1 MNDREIGKTIL
12 FLALMF
18 FLPLILKDKPPE
30 IREVFIEPETVNVE
44 IHVEKR
50 TITETIVK
58 TDEEIVEDVVEEE
71 VSEEVVEQVR
81 PIPLIADVP
90 EPQTNGSMVKMRCT
104 CYLPSGF
111 NCADGTPPYF
121 GAVASNHANMGR
133 NFTMYRKDLTEVGR
147 FTVHDVGGHPDLVNG
162 TALDIFTETIDDA
175 WAFLYANC
183 WVEGGSWYAWVEWEE

>member
-18 FLPLILKDKPPE
+18 FLPLILKEKPLE
-30 IREVFIEPETVNVE
+30 IREVLIEPETVNVE
-44 IHVEKR
+44 VHIEKR
-50 TITETIVK
+50 TIVEHRIESETI
-58 TDEEIVEDVVEEE
+58 EEE
-71 VSEEVVEQVR
+71 VVDVQEEVVEDVK
-81 PIPLIADVP
+81 PIPVIAEVP
-90 EPQTNGSMVKMRCT
+90 EPQTNGNMVKMRIT
-104 CYLPSGF
+104 CYLPTGF

-133 NFTMYRKDLTEVGR
+133 NFTMYRKDMTEVGN
-147 FTVHDVGGHPDLVNG
+147 FTVHDVGGHHDLVNG
-162 TALDIFTETIDDA
+162 SALDVFTQTIDDA